1 MFENIVGFVCD
12 DCAAKIHAGE
22 RVTFSEAVGWLES
35 EGITDANGGLVS
47 DQKRWITRKNCALVV
62 TSRL

>member
-22 RVTFSEAVGWLES
+22 RVTFSEAVEWLES
-35 EGITDANGGLVS
+35 EGITDAKLVS